1 MQFGQLRR
9 REFLTIS
16 SSAAVAWP
24 VAALSQ
30 ETKVRRI
37 GALILEIADAES
49 FRTEL
54 REELRKLGYVEGR
67 NILFEFRSAEE
78 KIDRLP
84 TLAAELIADKVDVIV
99 ALYTPCGLAAQRA
112 TREIPIVV
120 VSGDPVETG
129 LVASLNRPGGNITGV
144 SQLAAECHGKCVELF
159 RDMLPTARRIAALG
173 HAANPF
179 SKPFLEQVLLAG
191 KVTGTEIAPV
201 IMVRGQDEIDAAFTT
216 MRNQRADAVV
226 VMGGLA
232 TKNTADLALE
242 HRLPAA
248 TFTRAFAQVGGL
260 MSYGPFG
267 PELFRRSA
275 VFVSK
280 ILQGGKPSDMPVEQP
295 TKFELVI
302 NLKTA
307 KTLGLTIAET
317 FLSRANITIE

>member
-1 MQFGQLRR
+1 MAIRIPR
-9 REFLTIS
+9 RELILALG
-16 SSAAVAWP
+16 SAAATWP
-24 VAALSQ
+24 FAALSQ
-30 ETKVRRI
+30 QTKVRRI
-37 GALILEIADAES
+37 GALIWGIADAES

-84 TLAAELIADKVDVIV
+84 PLAAELVADKVDVIV
-99 ALYTPCGLAAQRA
+99 ALYTPCGLAAQQA

-120 VSGDPVETG
+120 VSGDPVGTG
-129 LVASLNRPGGNITGV
+129 LVVSLNRPGGNITGL
-144 SQLAAECHGKCVELF
+144 SQLAPECHGKCVELF
-159 RDMLPTARRIAALG
+159 RDMLPMARRIAALG
-173 HAANPF
+173 DAVDPF
-179 SKPFLEQVLLAG
+179 SKPFLEQVLQAG
-191 KVTGTEIAPV
+191 KATSTEIAPV
-201 IMVRGQDEIDAAFTT
+201 IMVRGHDEIDAAFAT
-216 MRNQRADAVV
+216 MKNQRADAVV

-232 TKNTADLALE
+232 TKNSADLALE

-248 TFTRAFAQVGGL
+248 TFTRAFVEVGGL

-280 ILQGGKPSDMPVEQP
+280 ILQGGKPSDIPVEQP

-307 KTLGLTIAET
+307 KALGLTIAET
-317 FLSRANITIE
+317 FLSRVDTIIE

>member
-1 MQFGQLRR
+1 MKRRQFITLLG
-9 REFLTIS
+9 
-16 SSAAVAWP
+16 SAAAWP
-24 VAALSQ
+24 LAARAQS
-30 ETKVRRI
+30 KVRRI
-37 GALILEIADAES
+37 GALILGIADAES

-54 REELRKLGYVEGR
+54 REELRKSGYVEGR

-84 TLAAELIADKVDVIV
+84 ALAAELVADKVDVIV

-120 VSGDPVETG
+120 VSGDPVGTG
-129 LVASLNRPGGNITGV
+129 LVASLNRPGGNVTGV
-144 SQLAAECHGKCVELF
+144 SQLAPECHGKCVELF
-159 RDMLPTARRIAALG
+159 RDMLPAARRIAALG
-173 HAANPF
+173 NAVDPF

-191 KVTGTEIAPV
+191 KATTTEIAPV
-201 IMVRGQDEIDAAFTT
+201 IMVRGHDEIDAAFAT
-216 MRNQRADAVV
+216 MKKQGADAVV
-226 VMGGLA
+226 VQGSLA
-232 TKNTADLALE
+232 TKNSADLALE

-248 TFTRAFAQVGGL
+248 TFTRAFAEVGGL

-280 ILQGGKPSDMPVEQP
+280 ILQGGKPADIPVEQP

-307 KTLGLTIAET
+307 KALGLTIAET
-317 FLSRANITIE
+317 FLARANTMIE

>member
-24 VAALSQ
+24 VAVLSQ

-84 TLAAELIADKVDVIV
+84 TLAAELVADKVDVIV

-173 HAANPF
+173 HAVNPF

-191 KVTGTEIAPV
+191 KATSTEIAPV

-216 MRNQRADAVV
+216 MKNQRADAVV

-248 TFTRAFAQVGGL
+248 TFTRAFAEVGGL

-317 FLSRANITIE
+317 FLSRANTTIE

>member
-16 SSAAVAWP
+16 GSAAVAWP

-37 GALILEIADAES
+37 GALIFEIEDAQS

-84 TLAAELIADKVDVIV
+84 TLAAELVADKVDVIV

-173 HAANPF
+173 DAVDPF

-191 KVTGTEIAPV
+191 KATSTEIAPV
-201 IMVRGQDEIDAAFTT
+201 IMVRGQDEIDAAFAT
-216 MRNQRADAVV
+216 MKNQRADAVV

-232 TKNTADLALE
+232 TRNSADLALE

-248 TFTRAFAQVGGL
+248 TFTRAFAEVGGL

-280 ILQGGKPSDMPVEQP
+280 ILQGGKPSDMPIEQP

-307 KTLGLTIAET
+307 KALGLTIPET
-317 FLSRANITIE
+317 LLLHADKVIE

>member
-9 REFLTIS
+9 RDFLTIS

-24 VAALSQ
+24 VAAFSQ

-84 TLAAELIADKVDVIV
+84 TLAAELVADKVDVIV

-173 HAANPF
+173 HAVNPF

-191 KVTGTEIAPV
+191 KATSTEIAPV
-201 IMVRGQDEIDAAFTT
+201 IMVRGQDEIDAAFAT
-216 MRNQRADAVV
+216 MKNQRADAVV

-248 TFTRAFAQVGGL
+248 TFTRAFAEVGGL

-317 FLSRANITIE
+317 FLSRANATIE

>member
-16 SSAAVAWP
+16 GSAAVAWP

-30 ETKVRRI
+30 EHKVRRI
-37 GALILEIADAES
+37 GALIFEIEDAQS

-84 TLAAELIADKVDVIV
+84 TLAAELVADKVDVIV
-99 ALYTPCGLAAQRA
+99 ALYTPCGLVAQRA

-129 LVASLNRPGGNITGV
+129 LVESLNRPGGNITGV

-173 HAANPF
+173 DAVNPF

-191 KVTGTEIAPV
+191 KATSTEIAPV
-201 IMVRGQDEIDAAFTT
+201 IMVRGKDEIDAAFAT
-216 MRNQRADAVV
+216 MKNQRADAVV

-242 HRLPAA
+242 PTGTPIDIPRTRKQTALLPSPKC
-248 TFTRAFAQVGGL
+248 R
-260 MSYGPFG
+260 
-267 PELFRRSA
+267 
-275 VFVSK
+275 
-280 ILQGGKPSDMPVEQP
+280 I
-295 TKFELVI
+295 
-302 NLKTA
+302 
-307 KTLGLTIAET
+307 
-317 FLSRANITIE
+317 

>member
-24 VAALSQ
+24 VAAFSQ

-84 TLAAELIADKVDVIV
+84 TFAAELVADKVDVIV

-173 HAANPF
+173 HAVNPF

-191 KVTGTEIAPV
+191 KATSTEIAPV
-201 IMVRGQDEIDAAFTT
+201 IMVRGQDEIDAAFAT
-216 MRNQRADAVV
+216 MKNQRADAVV
-226 VMGGLA
+226 VMGGVA

-248 TFTRAFAQVGGL
+248 TFTRAFAEVGGL

-302 NLKTA
+302 NLKTV

-317 FLSRANITIE
+317 FLSRANATIE

>member
-24 VAALSQ
+24 VAVLSQ

-37 GALILEIADAES
+37 GALILEIANAES

-84 TLAAELIADKVDVIV
+84 TLAAELVADKVDVIV

-173 HAANPF
+173 HAVNPF

-191 KVTGTEIAPV
+191 KATSTEIAPV
-201 IMVRGQDEIDAAFTT
+201 IMVRGQDEIDAAFAT
-216 MRNQRADAVV
+216 MKNQRADAVV
-226 VMGGLA
+226 VMGGVA

-248 TFTRAFAQVGGL
+248 TFTRAFAEVGGL

-317 FLSRANITIE
+317 FLSRANATIE

>member
-24 VAALSQ
+24 VAVLSQ

-84 TLAAELIADKVDVIV
+84 TLAAELVADKVDVIV

-173 HAANPF
+173 HAVNPF

-191 KVTGTEIAPV
+191 KATSTEIAPV

-216 MRNQRADAVV
+216 MKNQRADAVV

-232 TKNTADLALE
+232 TKNSADLALE

-248 TFTRAFAQVGGL
+248 TFTRAFAEVGGL

-317 FLSRANITIE
+317 FLSRANTTIE

>member
-9 REFLTIS
+9 RDFLTIS

-24 VAALSQ
+24 VAAFSQ

-84 TLAAELIADKVDVIV
+84 TLAAELVADKVDVIV

-173 HAANPF
+173 HAVNPF

-191 KVTGTEIAPV
+191 KATSTEIAPV

-216 MRNQRADAVV
+216 MKNQRADAVV

-248 TFTRAFAQVGGL
+248 TFTRAFAEVGGL

-317 FLSRANITIE
+317 FLSRANATIE

>member
-16 SSAAVAWP
+16 GSAAVAWP

-37 GALILEIADAES
+37 GALIFEIEDAQS

-84 TLAAELIADKVDVIV
+84 TLAAELVADKVDVIV

-173 HAANPF
+173 DAVNPF

-191 KVTGTEIAPV
+191 KATSTEIAPV
-201 IMVRGQDEIDAAFTT
+201 IMVRGKDEIDAAFAT
-216 MRNQRADAVV
+216 MKNQRADAVV

-232 TKNTADLALE
+232 TKNSADLALE

-248 TFTRAFAQVGGL
+248 TFTRAFAEVGGL

-280 ILQGGKPSDMPVEQP
+280 ILQGGKPSDMPIEQP

-307 KTLGLTIAET
+307 KALGLTIPET
-317 FLSRANITIE
+317 LLLRADKVIE

>member
-1 MQFGQLRR
+1 MRFDQLRR
-9 REFLTIS
+9 REFITLLGG
-16 SSAAVAWP
+16 AAAWSLVAR
-24 VAALSQ
+24 AQ

-37 GALILEIADAES
+37 GALILGIADAES

-54 REELRKLGYVEGR
+54 REELRKFGYVEGR
-67 NILFEFRSAEE
+67 NVLFEFRSAEE

-84 TLAAELIADKVDVIV
+84 TLAAELVADKVDVIV

-120 VSGDPVETG
+120 VSGDPVGTG

-144 SQLAAECHGKCVELF
+144 SQLAPECHGKCVELF

-173 HAANPF
+173 NAVDPF

-191 KVTGTEIAPV
+191 KASSTEIAPV
-201 IMVRGQDEIDAAFTT
+201 IMVRGHHEIDAAFAT
-216 MRNQRADAVV
+216 MKNQRADAVV
-226 VMGGLA
+226 VQGSLA
-232 TKNTADLALE
+232 TKNSADLALE

-248 TFTRAFAQVGGL
+248 TFTRAFAEAGGL

-275 VFVSK
+275 LFVSK
-280 ILQGGKPSDMPVEQP
+280 ILQGGKPSDIPVEQP

-307 KTLGLTIAET
+307 KALGLTIAET
-317 FLSRANITIE
+317 FLSRANTIIE

>member
-16 SSAAVAWP
+16 SSAVVAWP

-84 TLAAELIADKVDVIV
+84 TLAAELVADKVDVIV

-144 SQLAAECHGKCVELF
+144 SQLAAECRQMCRAF
-159 RDMLPTARRIAALG
+159 PR
-173 HAANPF
+173 HAAHRAPHCR
-179 SKPFLEQVLLAG
+179 AG
-191 KVTGTEIAPV
+191 AC
-201 IMVRGQDEIDAAFTT
+201 R
-216 MRNQRADAVV
+216 
-226 VMGGLA
+226 
-232 TKNTADLALE
+232 
-242 HRLPAA
+242 
-248 TFTRAFAQVGGL
+248 
-260 MSYGPFG
+260 
-267 PELFRRSA
+267 
-275 VFVSK
+275 
-280 ILQGGKPSDMPVEQP
+280 
-295 TKFELVI
+295 
-302 NLKTA
+302 
-307 KTLGLTIAET
+307 
-317 FLSRANITIE
+317 